1 MKSPVSQEF
10 IVFPYGAKPSE
21 IKMLPLFEP
30 SVLSKSR
37 LGSDDLFSGFSAFE
51 RVF

>member
-10 IVFPYGAKPSE
+10 IVFLTGQNQAE